1 VLLLRIIDVNINRL
15 DESLK
20 LIEDVIRFQLEQR
33 QLLTQIRKIR
43 SDFLHLKRALP
54 LTQTIGA
61 RRSHK
66 DLGRKYE
73 FDSGKKKDQTGLILS
88 AFSRAKESSRTI
100 EEALKTVIPPL
111 SSGAKNIRFQIYDLE
126 KETIVNYKKRFDPSL
141 HAIID
146 EKYLHKHDLE
156 RTVITMVEN
165 GATMIQLRVKTM
177 KDREFLRTA
186 RKVRK
191 AIDSQRV
198 KFIINNRVDI
208 ALACAA
214 DGVHVGQT
222 DMPLKA
228 VREILGDM
236 YIIGASAHTLRQA
249 VRAEV
254 QSADYLGVGAVFSTR
269 TKHDARVCGLPALKS
284 ISRRVDIP
292 VIAIGGITS
301 ANYRAV
307 LRAGAAGIAVASFL
321 YEGNL
326 RHNLRALTQHRK

>member
-1 VLLLRIIDVNINRL
+1 MLRIIDVNINRL

-43 SDFLHLKRALP
+43 NDFLYLKKALP

-66 DLGRKYE
+66 DLGRKHK
-73 FDSGKKKDQTGLILS
+73 FDSDTKKDQTGLILS

-100 EEALKTVIPPL
+100 EEALKAVIPRL
-111 SSGAKNIRFQIYDLE
+111 SSSTKKIRFQIYDLE
-126 KETIVNYKKRFDPSL
+126 KETMVNHMKRFDPSL

-146 EKYLHKHDLE
+146 EKYMHKHDLE
-156 RTVITMVEN
+156 RTVKTMVNN
-165 GATMIQLRVKTM
+165 GVTMIQLRVKTM

-191 AIDSQRV
+191 AIHSQRV

-208 ALACAA
+208 TLACAA

-228 VREILGDM
+228 VRQILGDM
-236 YIIGASAHTLRQA
+236 YIIGASAHTLKQA
-249 VRAEV
+249 IRAEA
-254 QSADYLGVGAVFSTR
+254 QNADYLGVGAVFPTR
-269 TKHDARVCGLPALKS
+269 TKHDARVCGLPILKS
-284 ISRRVDIP
+284 ISRHVKIP
-292 VIAIGGITS
+292 VIAIGGITG
-301 ANYRAV
+301 ANYQTA

-326 RHNLRALTQHRK
+326 RHNLRALTHHRK